1 MIAIVSVLLVLT
13 ASMIVIRVAAVALV
27 HTGIGSPA
35 RQALYPIWYTPG
47 GLILDRNEWSVSG
60 KRWTV
65 SGSGNR

>member
-35 RQALYPIWYTPG
+35 RQALYPIWYTP
-47 GLILDRNEWSVSG
+47 EF
-60 KRWTV
+60 
-65 SGSGNR
+65 